1 MSENPGKNPT
11 GRAEPEG
18 WPLKDVWEKYED
30 IAMHFNDLLIRLR
43 TQALAAVAAIS
54 TLVTIFGKTGANPK
68 LSWELAALVFSL
80 LAVFWIAILVID
92 FCYNNRLLIGAV
104 AAIRLLPPG
113 HSPRV
118 LTGHIDFLQVRN
130 GAVHILDY
138 KPDARTNKPIAQLTL
153 YALALTRLAGLRL
166 FDIKCAWFNE
176 EQYCEF
182 FPRAL
187 LARQN

>member
-54 TLVTIFGKTGANPK
+54 TLVTIFGKTGADPK

-80 LAVFWIAILVID
+80 LSVFWIAIWIID
-92 FCYNNRLLIGAV
+92 FCYYNRLLIGAV
-104 AAIRLLPPG
+104 AAILDIEALSKEAIYIRQIDISTKIERAVAREGKSLPSDWYRFFNLHLGTWAFYVFVFGALIGGILFLLGESQRNPNPSQPNLSAPG
-113 HSPRV
+113 
-118 LTGHIDFLQVRN
+118 
-130 GAVHILDY
+130 
-138 KPDARTNKPIAQLTL
+138 
-153 YALALTRLAGLRL
+153 
-166 FDIKCAWFNE
+166 
-176 EQYCEF
+176 
-182 FPRAL
+182 
-187 LARQN
+187 